1 MEIILI
7 EKIERLGNVGDQ
19 VLVKNGFARNYL
31 IPQNKALRSTPENK
45 EYFEKK
51 KEEIIA
57 KNTKISEEAKKIF
70 NKINNKSII
79 IICHASDEGRL
90 YGSIIPKD
98 IATKITENFKTEIKK
113 SQIILST
120 AIREIGIIET
130 KIRIHADYIA
140 SVKINIAR
148 SQEEAQSNIES
159 NKKEKSKA
167 SLAETAK
174 KLGTSDTTE
183 NQEINSDST
192 EKANKEAEHA

>member
-7 EKIERLGNVGDQ
+7 EKIEKLGNVGDQ

-31 IPQNKALRSTPENK
+31 IPTNKALRATPENK

-57 KNTKISEEAKKIF
+57 KNTKISAEAKKIF
-70 NKINNKSII
+70 DKINNKSIV

-113 SQIILST
+113 SQIILAT
-120 AIREIGIIET
+120 AIREIGIIEV
-130 KIRIHADYIA
+130 KVRIHADYIA

-148 SQEEAQSNIES
+148 SQEEAQENIKS
-159 NKKEKSKA
+159 RKKEESKA

-174 KLGTSDTTE
+174 KLGTTNTTE
-183 NQEINSDST
+183 NQEVNSDST
-192 EKANKEAEHA
+192 EEVTKKSKNA